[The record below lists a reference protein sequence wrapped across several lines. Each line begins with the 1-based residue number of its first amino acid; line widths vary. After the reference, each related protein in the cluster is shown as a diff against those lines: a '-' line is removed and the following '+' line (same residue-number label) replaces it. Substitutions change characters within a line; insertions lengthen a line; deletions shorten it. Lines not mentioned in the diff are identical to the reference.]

1 MTKQGEK
8 TSEKEAR
15 IRSVSRDF
23 PPCGGLGSVIEGIR
37 PLEDHMP
44 RTHRVSH
51 TVQKQRTPEGGR
63 ERRARIREW
72 SRQRDKVG
80 ASLPLEK

>member
-37 PLEDHMP
+37 